1 MMHQTDF
8 TKDPKVLQTH
18 HTHQKKVCHDKT
30 SATNREIT
38 AVLSVKVNSLLWK
51 AKCDIQK
58 L

>member
-30 SATNREIT
+30 SATTREIT

-51 AKCDIQK
+51 AKCDT
-58 L
+58 